1 MNYKFSSD
9 LIYTSRKTKADYIFD
24 KYRDILVE
32 SVIDV
37 GADQMYLKEKIL
49 RNGTNYVGVGR
60 GELFDINVDLEKS
73 KIPVKD
79 KSFKTVV
86 CFDVLEHIENI
97 HELFDEL
104 TRISNE
110 YIIISLPNPW
120 GDFFYTLL
128 TSDYSD
134 DESIKFYG
142 LPTTIPSDRHRWFF
156 NNNDSLK
163 FITTNA
169 EKNSFELIHTDYSN
183 KNKPIGGKTVKG
195 FFFRLLLRLIF
206 RKDILDLELNSGA
219 RWFVLRR
226 K

>member
-1 MNYKFSSD
+1 MKNLKDEIKFPCGLSMKNRFM
-9 LIYTSRKTKADYIFD
+9 LAP
-24 KYRDILVE
+24 L
-32 SVIDV
+32 
-37 GADQMYLKEKIL
+37 
-49 RNGTNYVGVGR
+49 TNTQSHEDGV
-60 GELFDINVDLEKS
+60 L
-73 KIPVKD
+73 
-79 KSFKTVV
+79 
-86 CFDVLEHIENI
+86 
-97 HELFDEL
+97 
-104 TRISNE
+104 
-110 YIIISLPNPW
+110 
-120 GDFFYTLL
+120 
-128 TSDYSD
+128 SD

-169 EKNSFELIHTDYSN
+169 EKNNFELIHTDYSN

-195 FFFRLLLRLIF
+195 FFSRLLLRLIF

>member
-37 GADQMYLKEKIL
+37 GADQMYLKDKIL
-49 RNGTNYVGVGR
+49 SNGTNYVGVGR

-156 NNNDSLK
+156 NNNNSK
-163 FITTNA
+163 K
-169 EKNSFELIHTDYSN
+169 KNDHLYYYN
-183 KNKPIGGKTVKG
+183 
-195 FFFRLLLRLIF
+195 R
-206 RKDILDLELNSGA
+206 
-219 RWFVLRR
+219 
-226 K
+226 